1 MRDALAATVATAR
14 RAAEPGVRR
23 VRVAEHHGYRSV
35 GSVAPPVLPARLAA
49 STPRIRAGSGGVLPT
64 NHAPRAV
71 AEHFTTLAALHPG
84 RVDLGIG
91 RGPGTDDLDTVRA
104 LRRGGGRATDDEYRA
119 GLVERLALLG
129 EPTAGA
135 CRREPTRFPNRGCR
149 RRASRAP
156 NWPQG
161 WGCRSPS
168 PITSDR
174 ATRWRRWAVTGSGSG
189 PHGGTGAPRAGER
202 GDGLRGDR
210 RRGRPSRPPRD
221 ARHGGGAEAP
231 LLSPEKAAAESISA
245 GLEER
250 LLRIRATR
258 AYGIPDEVRRRLSA
272 VASQTAA
279 DELMLSTPVHDP
291 NDRTRSLSLAAGRA

>member
-1 MRDALAATVATAR
+1 M
-14 RAAEPGVRR
+14 
-23 VRVAEHHGYRSV
+23 RVAEHHGYRSV

-49 STPRIRAGSGGVLPT
+49 STPRIRVGSGGVLPT

-129 EPTAGA
+129 DTDGRRVPPGADALPEPWLPASSVAGA
-135 CRREPTRFPNRGCR
+135 ELAAGLGLPLAFAHHIRPGDTLEG
-149 RRASRAP
+149 
-156 NWPQG
+156 
-161 WGCRSPS
+161 
-168 PITSDR
+168 
-174 ATRWRRWAVTGSGSG
+174 WAVTGSGSG

-221 ARHGGGAEAP
+221 ARHGRGAEAP